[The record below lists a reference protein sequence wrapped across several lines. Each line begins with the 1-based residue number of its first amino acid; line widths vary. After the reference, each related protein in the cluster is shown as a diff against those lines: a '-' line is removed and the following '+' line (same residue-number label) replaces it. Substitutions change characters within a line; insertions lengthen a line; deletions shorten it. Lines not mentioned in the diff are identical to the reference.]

1 MERPVG
7 AATDESARETVGLS
21 CRILAHNGASDFIW
35 GHASARDAAGEG
47 VWLKAAGYGLEEI
60 TADRAHRASRAGR
73 VVQGGGE
80 LHKEYP
86 IHTEIMAARP
96 DVGGVVHVHSRHAVA
111 FGASG
116 RRLLPVSHE
125 ANFFAEHGV
134 PSFDETSDLIVTAV
148 LGRAVAERLGEARA
162 LFLVNHGIVTVGPD
176 LQTATFAAIM
186 LERACE
192 QQLLTQQYGE
202 GFRSTSAAESLEKLG
217 RIYTPGAIR
226 SAWDYLC
233 RTIGSA

>member
-1 MERPVG
+1 MERSVG
-7 AATDESARETVGLS
+7 AETDENARQTVGLA

-35 GHASARDAAGEG
+35 GHASVRDIAGEG
-47 VWLKAAGYGLEEI
+47 AWLKTAGFGLEEI
-60 TADRAHRASRAGR
+60 TAERVHLVSREGR
-73 VVQGGGE
+73 VLHGGGE

-134 PSFDETSDLIVTAV
+134 PSFDETSDLIVTAD

-202 GFRSTSAAESLEKLG
+202 NFRSTPVEESLQKRE
-217 RIYTPGAIR
+217 RIYTPGAIQ
-226 SAWDYLC
+226 SAWNYLC
-233 RTIGSA
+233 RTIG